1 MALWWPTVGSGKQR
15 KAVQKDCWIWMIQK
29 QKYCRKNHLDWAG
42 VFEKKEA
49 FFVCLFWQ
57 IAVCFQTL
65 GKSVKY
71 MEKIAKYIPRYMA
84 CILKWQRWRCGEAE
98 TCQAQT
104 WKIMEPWTEGV
115 NPNVGYSTTTG
126 RQCEHWTST
135 GCKEEKNIKWKTES
149 GLCVGDQS
157 GWSHPSLS
165 FDLVKGVTAVWNTN
179 HGPAHN
185 SLHPPS

>member
-1 MALWWPTVGSGKQR
+1 MAHCWQR
-15 KAVQKDCWIWMIQK
+15 ETEKSSPKRLLNMNDPKTKILQEESFGLSRCIW
-29 QKYCRKNHLDWAG
+29 
-42 VFEKKEA
+42 KKKA